1 MTPELDL
8 LGSRRCIELEYSLGA
23 LAIVIENLD
32 SKEAS
37 LLGDSISSRANSSGD
52 MGTVTLAVVVAAAGK
67 VLQELGA
74 SIKVLLSC

>member
-1 MTPELDL
+1 MTPELNL
-8 LGSRRCIELEYSLGA
+8 LACKSCLELGYSLGA

-32 SKEAS
+32 SKETG
-37 LLGDSISSRANSSGD
+37 LLGDSISGRTNSSSN
-52 MGTVTLAVVVAAAGK
+52 MGAVTLAIVVAAAGK